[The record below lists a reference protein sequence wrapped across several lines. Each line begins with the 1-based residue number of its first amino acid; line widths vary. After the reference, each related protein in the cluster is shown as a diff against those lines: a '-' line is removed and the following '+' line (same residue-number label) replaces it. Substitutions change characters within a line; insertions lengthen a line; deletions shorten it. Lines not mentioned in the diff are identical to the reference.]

1 MKNYSMHTVTCYV
14 FKKMVSLAN
23 SSRPHNLF
31 IDKRSWRD
39 EFLDY
44 AQGIISTDSCSGY
57 NRVVI
62 IPLTVCVMTGGIV
75 ASVDVVLSIFSQNI
89 YLAH

>member
-1 MKNYSMHTVTCYV
+1 MHIVTCYV
-14 FKKMVSLAN
+14 SKKLVARAN